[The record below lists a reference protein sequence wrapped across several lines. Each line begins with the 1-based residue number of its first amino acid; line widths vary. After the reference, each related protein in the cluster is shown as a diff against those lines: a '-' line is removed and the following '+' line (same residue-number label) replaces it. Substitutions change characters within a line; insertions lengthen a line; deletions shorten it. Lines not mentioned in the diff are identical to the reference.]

1 MDQSY
6 LPVCLLVDSRT
17 FLYSL
22 IRWTIIQNKANLKKE
37 ATVSKKKEGTRQLL
51 AGIGIVS
58 LLFVAAVGA
67 DTVIQS
73 LLKPDEN
80 TSEAMI
86 VYKSP
91 TCGCCS
97 LWIDHVN
104 ANEFKTESRD
114 ITNLTQI
121 KQELGV
127 APRYQSCHTAIHPS
141 GLVFEGH
148 VPAEAMKRIIDNPID
163 DTLGLAVPGMPIG
176 SPGME
181 YGNRID
187 PYEIKLMLRDGST
200 RIYATVDQSGITFQ
214 N

>member
-6 LPVCLLVDSRT
+6 LPVCLLVESTT
-17 FLYSL
+17 FLYIL
-22 IRWTIIQNKANLKKE
+22 RRWSILQNNANLKKE
-37 ATVSKKKEGTRQLL
+37 AIVNKRNEVTRQLL

-67 DTVIQS
+67 DTALQS
-73 LLKPDEN
+73 LLKPDES
-80 TSEAMI
+80 TSDAMI

-114 ITNLTQI
+114 IANLAQI

-148 VPAEAMKRIIDNPID
+148 VPAEAMQRIIDNPID

-200 RIYATVDQSGITFQ
+200 RTYATVDPSGITFQ